1 MYFYFFVDRP
11 YNRKRNIVGVF
22 PFSKDL
28 TFLQLGKI
36 EKQKKQKQNDQ
47 NMKMERPPRNYIND
61 SSSNFPFSPSRLA
74 NKPWLQGSL

>member
-1 MYFYFFVDRP
+1 MKYCNGFPILLSSHVP
-11 YNRKRNIVGVF
+11 TTRKN
-22 PFSKDL
+22 KN
-28 TFLQLGKI
+28 
-36 EKQKKQKQNDQ
+36 KKQKQKNKNNQ